1 MYMRPWRVE
10 TGREIRL
17 FRTVTGGKIVC
28 LGLRICGLD
37 GEVADDRQPDEH
49 RELRLDLV
57 PFDSLLMDGQYPC
70 MQIVYQ
76 A

>member
-1 MYMRPWRVE
+1 MYTCGPGASRRAV
-10 TGREIRL
+10 RYASS
-17 FRTVTGGKIVC
+17 TVTGGKIVC
-28 LGLRICGLD
+28 LRLRFCGLD